1 MLSICFDHIC
11 LVYPILLL
19 CHDVMGGASHCV
31 SSSRSGCVVL
41 FVRENGSIAPA
52 LVLTVW
58 LTRKTLKKD
67 VRQVCTT
74 ACAMNDC
81 YAFRA
86 VELQS
91 CGEDRS
97 WMELG

>member
-1 MLSICFDHIC
+1 MVF
-11 LVYPILLL
+11 
-19 CHDVMGGASHCV
+19 VMGFLDLSPNII
-31 SSSRSGCVVL
+31 SLRSGCVVL
-41 FVRENGSIAPA
+41 FVRENGTIVPA

-67 VRQVCTT
+67 VRQVCTA
-74 ACAMNDC
+74 ACGMNDC

-91 CGEDRS
+91 CGKDRI
-97 WMELG
+97 WMELV